1 MSKNA
6 DKFSLQLQNF
16 LTAYI
21 INETIL
27 LIHYYHI
34 LQLFVYL
41 LNFLMINIISNPA
54 KLLLIQFYQ
63 KM

>member
-21 INETIL
+21 INERNYSINTL
-27 LIHYYHI
+27 L
-34 LQLFVYL
+34 
-41 LNFLMINIISNPA
+41 INIISNPA